1 MVTKAEVMGIFFLNI
16 RLPLHSF
23 CKVISHSLNTKT
35 GFRKGKKGSINTR
48 KTVLK
53 NKEKQKSRL
62 RYKRRRDLVT
72 TLKFLNYFLN

>member
-1 MVTKAEVMGIFFLNI
+1 MDTK
-16 RLPLHSF
+16 S
-23 CKVISHSLNTKT
+23 
-35 GFRKGKKGSINTR
+35 GFRKGKKGSINKR
-48 KTVLK
+48 KTVPK

>member
-1 MVTKAEVMGIFFLNI
+1 MNI
-16 RLPLHSF
+16 
-23 CKVISHSLNTKT
+23 KT
-35 GFRKGKKGSINTR
+35 GFRKGKKGSINKR

>member
-1 MVTKAEVMGIFFLNI
+1 MVTKAEVMGIFFEYQT
-16 RLPLHSF
+16 SFTFF
-23 CKVISHSLNTKT
+23 CKIISYPLNTKT
-35 GFRKGKKGSINTR
+35 DFRKGKKGSINKR